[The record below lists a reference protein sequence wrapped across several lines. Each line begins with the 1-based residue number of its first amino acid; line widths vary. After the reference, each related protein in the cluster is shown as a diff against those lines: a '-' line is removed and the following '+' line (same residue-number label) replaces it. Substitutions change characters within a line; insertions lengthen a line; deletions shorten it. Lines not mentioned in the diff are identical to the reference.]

1 MRHFVSPQSVYRIA
15 LFTVCLSILSAFLQ
29 NKLYAQRVPSAQEG
43 PVIEISSHEHD
54 FGQVSQGLK
63 LTHDF
68 MVKNSGN
75 QDLII
80 RELNPSCGCTAA
92 VLEDPV
98 LKPGMETSIRVSFDT
113 AGFTGSKVKTVRV
126 YSNDPGNAS
135 LVLRVKADIVPEIFT
150 EPSKVEIFNVRRGE
164 EVSIRFLVKSV
175 EGIEVPLKD
184 IISKSDFVIVSSE
197 INEHGEVEV
206 TASTSPDIPPGKLR
220 TRIVIRTSNP
230 RVPVINVPVI
240 IDVVRD
246 IVIEPKSVNFGYF
259 SEGVRAPVSRKLL
272 ISRAKGTPEGV
283 KAVKASS
290 GSKSV
295 SVNLEVAEDETQQLI
310 VSLLP
315 GSEGVIRG
323 YISLEISHPDPAERI
338 IEIPIYA
345 VIDNEK

>member
-1 MRHFVSPQSVYRIA
+1 MRYFASSHSVYRNPF
-15 LFTVCLSILSAFLQ
+15 LFFYVLLLSLSLQ
-29 NKLYAQRVPSAQEG
+29 QTLYAQGLPSPQDG
-43 PVIEISSHEHD
+43 PVIEILSYEHD

-63 LTHDF
+63 LSHDF
-68 MVKNSGN
+68 IVKNSGN

-92 VLEDPV
+92 VLEDPI
-98 LKPGMETSIRVSFDT
+98 LKPGMVTSVRVSFDT
-113 AGFTGSKVKTVRV
+113 AGFTGSKIKTVRV

-135 LVLRVKADIVPEIFT
+135 LVLRVKADIIPEIFA
-150 EPSKVEIFNVRRGE
+150 EPSKVEIFNVRRLNK
-164 EVSIRFLVKSV
+164 VSTMFLVKSV
-175 EGIEVPLKD
+175 DGTEVPLKD
-184 IISKSDFVIVSSE
+184 IISKSDFIIVSSE
-197 INEHGEVEV
+197 VNDKGEVEV
-206 TASTSPDIPPGKLR
+206 DVSTSPDMPPGKLR
-220 TRIVIRTSNP
+220 SRIVVRTTNP

-246 IVIEPKSVNFGYF
+246 IVIEPKSINFGYL
-259 SEGVRAPVSRKLL
+259 SKGVNDPVSRKLV
-272 ISRAKGTPEGV
+272 ISRAEGTPEGV
-283 KAVKASS
+283 KALKASS
-290 GSKSV
+290 SSKSI

-323 YISLEISHPDPAERI
+323 YITLEISHPDPAERI